1 MKRFSLRLWSFL
13 LAMLMVL
20 SLVPMAVMASE
31 EQNDDVIVLTTEG
44 GGTITIIRS
53 NTQTEEKEDV
63 LTVAEPKEYQAG
75 EATTVA
81 TEAELK
87 NALAAG
93 GEIKLTADITTTAAL
108 NTEGVTAT
116 IDLNSYTLNVRA
128 GDNKFIDESNITIK
142 NGTINIDG
150 VVVGGN
156 AVFCLD
162 EYEKTLVTKLTLVD
176 VDLVG
181 ENYSSAYG
189 IFYIGDSSVLT
200 VEGGEWKLTNDLFE
214 AGGVFK
220 ADTAKAT
227 LNITGTTMDLHN
239 VRRGVTWAATT
250 IDGATIKI
258 TGDADGVDAEME
270 HGFNRSPLTITNSTI
285 TMENLVG
292 RGITAEGGAVVI
304 EGTSSVTMTNC
315 QEATLDV
322 RAGQTVTIEET
333 ATVEMDA
340 APTINNGTIAG
351 DGKVEIIVTGL
362 SGAGK
367 ATDPFLINNIKELEW
382 FRDDVNAGNNY
393 SGKYVKLTDNIDL
406 STVANWMPIGN
417 STNKFQGTFDGNDKT
432 ISNLVIE
439 AEGKS
444 NIGFFGFTTNG
455 EIKNLTI
462 NNAKVTGRL
471 NVGVVAGTPY
481 TSKYTDI
488 KVTGHVEV
496 NGMAYVGGVGGKN
509 AYANW
514 TNITVDVDNTS
525 YVKGTSTENGVAYR
539 TYVGGIVGFNGE
551 GSHTFK
557 NISSNIKVIGD
568 VSDIGGLFGIA
579 HYGNNFDTVTF
590 AGTVEAPE
598 GADEVGGIAGVW
610 HNQAGYTVTMNNVT
624 VADTAKVTINGEDV
638 TATNGV
644 VGSAY
649 NASNET
655 VSNSGSLKIEG
666 EEAWLKPAAKIGET
680 EYATLQAALD
690 AAYAAGGTVTVTLLA
705 DVAENVTLTE
715 KVGMYCTIDGAGK
728 TVKGKI
734 TIAPLSDTNDN
745 RRITIQNVNFV
756 NTADTAVDFIT
767 ANVTNHYPRLSVL
780 DCSFTG
786 NGKETD
792 VAIRTKSAYDLII
805 KDCTGTGLHSFLQ
818 NRAGVKV
825 TVRNVTVT
833 ESKGG
838 LALSTAQNVTVR
850 GCNLTTDTY
859 GIRLDAELDTSVTLH
874 GNVVNAYVPVSVR
887 NATATDYKLS
897 FNGSDSSYTA
907 TNADGVWCAICT
919 TEYEEGKSLNEA
931 TGNVKITW
939 NTDVLDKSSVYGA
952 YEWPIEVVYGDGY
965 TKGFDS
971 LMSAMNSGYSGST
984 EKTIIVHKD
993 ITESMDELSGNIAT
1007 DNPNGVTI
1015 KNTIVDSWIY
1025 CSEDFTIGEGVTY
1038 DATGYASGLFV
1049 YAEDAVI
1056 NGTVLTD
1063 CYYQRY
1069 AGTKLTINEPG
1080 SMTVKTE
1087 TFILRYTD
1095 GDAEAGIYVV
1105 GDNDDSTVG
1114 LNASVIYFYQ
1124 GIISAKNADIKVGT
1138 YWQTNETDGTGSANL
1153 VLDNS
1158 NMTVTVNEH
1167 NMKATG
1173 NSTVTLTNGSS
1184 VSVAGGYQG
1193 AAVEMDETSSMTKN
1207 GASVLVAKVGDV
1219 GYAAS
1224 LQAAVNAAAEGD
1236 TIVLLAD
1243 VEQADGVIIT
1253 DKKLTIDLN
1262 GKTFTVSKGDSTN
1275 NRNFKINGASVV
1287 TIKNGTMVAKG
1298 DYSSGAYGTVRTEG
1312 TANVTLTDLKLYN
1325 YRGNGLN
1332 IKALSGTTV
1341 TMNDVEI
1348 YAQYGGGVEAAG
1360 GTVELTDVT
1369 IVQKGMYTA
1378 PYNSMAISVNGGG
1391 KAIVYSGTYSTECL
1405 TAEEANN
1412 QGTSHGP
1419 WVAGVLNSGGTLT
1432 IKGGTFSNDNFGE
1445 NNLATYAR
1453 GLFLA
1458 DTGAVIEVEGGTFNA
1473 LKTVFEF
1480 QNNLGDASKQPGAL
1494 VSGGTFSAD
1503 PTDGNYP
1510 SFIELAEGF
1519 EVVENADGTYG
1530 VEEMIAVAQI
1540 GEKKYY
1546 SLQAALDA
1554 AVVAGDTVEVVLLE
1568 DIDLTGTTWTPVYF
1582 DSYSASGANTL
1593 IINGNHKTIT
1603 GLSDMLFSGIWTG
1616 TKFEVKDL
1624 TIDKANIKHD
1634 VDDAAGTVGVGAI
1647 VGNVSA
1653 IETVVLSNVKLT
1665 DSYVEGG
1672 HWTGGFF
1679 GFIAGYSK
1687 ENDGPVFTT
1696 VEITNCAVIESVIV
1710 GKGSVGGVVGHATG
1724 DAWTSFGIAE
1734 STVTGNTIT
1743 STGTSNNKA
1752 GIVAG
1757 TIGAAGTELNGK
1769 TGGVSVSVTESEN
1782 TATSHGTEI
1791 TTVYGRQGSTTG
1803 KLTVTGGKYENK
1815 PVEDNVSYAAPAEGF
1830 EIVENADGSYGIQ
1843 KEKVAEVNGTKYE
1856 TLAEAAAA
1864 AQAGQTIILLAD
1876 VTEDV
1881 TLPAGVIFNGN
1892 GKSVGVITAE
1902 GTITFEGHTKATNFG
1917 VAYTNTE
1924 INIGVG
1930 ACLEI
1935 TGTGRL
1941 VIGHGCT
1948 FNIEGNIT
1956 DAKTADKSTIQPSLI
1971 MPGASFT
1978 GAGVTFNV
1986 KNAYI
1991 KTTASYCSSSKSASG
2006 TFDFNI
2012 ENSIW
2017 EQFDK
2022 LAFESQSVNATV
2034 DFELKDSVLTTG
2046 SHLVFGV
2053 SRGEV
2058 VIDNSNV
2065 NVGTA
2070 RQIENQS
2077 TMTIKNGAVVNGAVA
2092 TSSNAKNP
2100 GTIIVEDATYAVTG
2114 EFSGSDLGTGT
2125 LIIKKGATVSAGSIT
2140 KANIKVDAT
2149 GMAAGDTINLTANLA
2164 NHAGTLSVVNN
2175 DKLEAK
2181 IVDGKIVLAVKP
2193 VAQIGE
2199 TTYATLEDAFKAAT
2213 SGCTIEILSDVT
2225 VDYYW
2230 DVRYTGAKF
2239 TVPVTIDGN
2248 DHTLTFTNTVYD
2260 GGNYFSAF
2268 RFEDDATVKNL
2279 TIDMKNAQSGFQGR
2293 FRAISAKANLTV
2305 DGCTFIGNGS
2315 TANTRAIIFGE
2326 SAGANVGN
2334 LEISITNSEFQG
2346 WRRAISDNENAQDV
2360 KTVEITGNT
2369 VTDASIYVSATDT
2382 VTLTGNTVE
2391 DGYVNIKSYTAN
2403 NTLDVT
2409 ATGNTLEANG
2419 DPSTTNCNKIN
2430 AGGTIIA
2437 QDGFVV
2443 PATGD
2448 IQVGYVT
2455 DNFNHKGYSA
2465 ISGEAV
2471 KVNAKE
2477 SFVVKMYKGTTLVGT
2492 ATLNDPEHV
2501 LLNGVSKSISWHA
2514 ALTNDGDT
2522 WWVTEWVGGALKAD
2536 SVPDRVE
2543 LWVDGEM
2550 TSEGEVKLNNAD
2562 NSYPVV
2568 AAKVDENGVIEK
2580 FITAAPYIGN
2590 ADYAAAMNT
2599 AFAEGGN
2606 LVMLRDLQLA
2616 AALVVANG
2624 TSVTLDLNGKTIAGT
2639 DNATGSFGLITNRG
2653 TLTIKDSAGN
2663 GKITLVATNNRE
2675 FYNYSSVLSNT
2686 VGGKLIVESGTF
2698 EHLGGTDMAY
2708 GIDNLTNGKGT
2719 YAETVIN
2726 GGTVKSTY
2734 RAIRQFLNGVEAQN
2748 ILTINDG
2755 TIEGTNKSVWMQD
2768 PSKNANTG
2776 ALTIGENATIKGD
2789 VYLTVTEDSTEWPVE
2804 VSVAAAALDGAS
2816 KVLTN
2821 QHVPAGYELQLNNGS
2836 YGVIKCVA
2844 SITDAEGNVKNYAS
2858 LADAFAAV
2866 QEGETIEL
2874 LAGTISEGT
2883 IKMPAALKN
2892 VTIKGAA
2899 DHTSILKDMK
2909 IMSCDGNSIA
2919 YEGLT
2924 FDGIVFDNS
2933 NIVITGWRSNGVT
2946 LADLTITNCIFKDI
2960 VGANTEA
2967 AVHLN
2972 LAATEAVNGFT
2983 FTNNVI
2989 DGVSGGDKSGVY
3001 FQATGEVIFTGNKI
3015 NNVAFRPF
3023 VLQTTSD
3030 DGVADTVVIE
3040 GNTFSGSAAGR
3051 LQLLTNNASGT
3062 DATKITTTN
3071 NVITGI
3077 TSAQQIC
3084 YWKLPANTE
3093 VDISKNYYDVDIVA
3107 NPGLIYLN
3115 SAATSVRD
3123 LADMGVFPIYTEL
3136 NDDGTIDVTSEFT
3149 PVIIPFDGEG
3159 TATAPY
3165 QITSVE
3171 DLKALAELVNGGMSF
3186 EGTYFVVT
3194 AAIDL
3199 ASEANW
3205 TPIGK
3210 SGAPFSGIFD
3220 GGNYTISNLK
3230 ASGES
3235 HVGLFGLMSGGT
3247 AVIKNV
3253 KINNA
3258 TVSGISYVAAL
3269 VGQGYTGTIDNC
3281 HVSGSIQISGNYM
3294 VGGISGQGYAALKNC
3309 SVIGDGAA
3317 TSFIKGVYSAV
3328 DLEGDKVG
3336 GIVGHCAE
3344 GTKIAID
3351 ACTVSGVTITGTR
3364 SVGGIVGT
3372 GFTNHTI
3379 TDCTVTD
3386 VVIGTNAS
3394 TEYAADNAGKLSVGG
3409 IVGEY
3414 RNNDTNGQLNNCVVK
3429 NVTFTNENSV
3439 TASIGALTGGW
3450 RNGTM
3455 TDPVNNVTP
3464 SNNEVWTTTITGTNN
3479 EYLMVAVAD
3488 VDGAT
3493 YYTLY
3498 EAVAAAN
3505 GKTVKLLSD
3514 VTVRESVE
3522 IAENDVITLDLNGKT
3537 INAAYVSGSTTNHVY
3552 AFTVNVNGE
3561 MTITGNGV
3569 INTRGIYNYGKL
3581 TLENGTIN
3589 AIDGNGG
3596 YGVVS
3601 YAGATFTMNGGTIAT
3616 TLEDDNKVDE
3626 GGYDATTVRVEAGA
3640 TFTMK
3645 GGEIKNICDF
3655 TVAIDNHGTT
3665 TIEAGKVS
3673 SVHTT
3678 VANYGTLTIEGGEFT
3693 CDGLEGITAHAV
3705 WAADGTT
3712 TIKGGT
3718 FDGKDNYN
3726 GFNVDASEGA
3736 VVNITGGTFLAVHS
3750 GSLYGEGTITVSG
3763 GIFFDEVPAE
3773 RCAEGYVPAKN
3784 ADDTYGVKVGA
3795 SVYGSTVNLGSA
3807 LGMKFFVEKN
3817 VLLAVMAANGDE
3829 TLEGYYAVITRTYAD
3844 GTTDTQTVTNWIE
3857 YDYSGKET
3865 MPLYVFGYGN
3875 INAKEMIDM
3884 ISFQVFDAEGNAIT
3898 EVYTDSIQ
3906 AFTMRSVAHEE
3917 AKASP
3922 SASLLKL
3929 LVDMLNYG
3937 AAAQT
3942 YETYAVDNLANSKLT
3957 EAQKAYGT
3965 ASETA
3970 VPDDNDQILSVTGAT
3985 EYYYGDTLNLGTDIR
4000 MKIFFQNLTPEQLAS
4015 ISAKVTFTNHEGEA
4029 YELTYAASDFAKYG
4043 DTDYYVIGID
4053 KLVAADAN
4061 TVVTCVVM
4069 IDGETTLTIENSI
4082 NDYLYRAY
4090 SYDTENQS
4098 IYHAVY
4104 YYCDSANAYFHPTTT
4119 AAE

>member
-63 LTVAEPKEYQAG
+63 LTVAEPKKYQAG
-75 EATTVA
+75 EATVYNATVENAQSVLDGVNGSVDGA
-81 TEAELK
+81 TVHF
-87 NALAAG
+87 AAG
-93 GEIKLTADITTTAAL
+93 TYGVLDLARPTAYQGSNTVYYNYSSSTGLDTEPTAWSEDIGTVMGSHSRYYRTVKNLTLTADEGAVIGGFTFKAGHNYTGGYDYVRDVATG
-108 NTEGVTAT
+108 NGVTYYDYRSLENITFKGLT
-116 IDLNSYTLNVRA
+116 ISGRVLFDLYMEGCTVSGITFEDCTFV
-128 GDNKFIDESNITIK
+128 GDESTMATDTYAAIHARSDTQYFSNVTVK
-142 NGTINIDG
+142 N
-150 VVVGGN
+150 
-156 AVFCLD
+156 C
-162 EYEKTLVTKLTLVD
+162 
-176 VDLVG
+176 
-181 ENYSSAYG
+181 
-189 IFYIGDSSVLT
+189 
-200 VEGGEWKLTNDLFE
+200 
-214 AGGVFK
+214 
-220 ADTAKAT
+220 
-227 LNITGTTMDLHN
+227 
-239 VRRGVTWAATT
+239 
-250 IDGATIKI
+250 
-258 TGDADGVDAEME
+258 
-270 HGFNRSPLTITNSTI
+270 TITNYFQGINVQGVDGMTVAGNTISGTVHNAIAVQSSTSNYSKG
-285 TMENLVG
+285 E
-292 RGITAEGGAVVI
+292 VVI
-304 EGTSSVTMTNC
+304 AENYITNVKDRAIRLGDVESATIVANNNIMVDCGNSEGELFKASS
-315 QEATLDV
+315 L
-322 RAGQTVTIEET
+322 GET
-333 ATVEMDA
+333 ASVD
-340 APTINNGTIAG
+340 
-351 DGKVEIIVTGL
+351 
-362 SGAGK
+362 
-367 ATDPFLINNIKELEW
+367 LE
-382 FRDDVNAGNNY
+382 NNY
-393 SGKYVKLTDNIDL
+393 
-406 STVANWMPIGN
+406 W
-417 STNKFQGTFDGNDKT
+417 DG
-432 ISNLVIE
+432 E
-439 AEGKS
+439 AAADVV
-444 NIGFFGFTTNG
+444 NTNG
-455 EIKNLTI
+455 
-462 NNAKVTGRL
+462 
-471 NVGVVAGTPY
+471 
-481 TSKYTDI
+481 
-488 KVTGHVEV
+488 
-496 NGMAYVGGVGGKN
+496 
-509 AYANW
+509 
-514 TNITVDVDNTS
+514 
-525 YVKGTSTENGVAYR
+525 GVA
-539 TYVGGIVGFNGE
+539 
-551 GSHTFK
+551 
-557 NISSNIKVIGD
+557 
-568 VSDIGGLFGIA
+568 
-579 HYGNNFDTVTF
+579 
-590 AGTVEAPE
+590 
-598 GADEVGGIAGVW
+598 
-610 HNQAGYTVTMNNVT
+610 
-624 VADTAKVTINGEDV
+624 
-638 TATNGV
+638 
-644 VGSAY
+644 
-649 NASNET
+649 
-655 VSNSGSLKIEG
+655 
-666 EEAWLKPAAKIGET
+666 
-680 EYATLQAALD
+680 
-690 AAYAAGGTVTVTLLA
+690 
-705 DVAENVTLTE
+705 
-715 KVGMYCTIDGAGK
+715 
-728 TVKGKI
+728 
-734 TIAPLSDTNDN
+734 
-745 RRITIQNVNFV
+745 
-756 NTADTAVDFIT
+756 
-767 ANVTNHYPRLSVL
+767 
-780 DCSFTG
+780 
-786 NGKETD
+786 
-792 VAIRTKSAYDLII
+792 
-805 KDCTGTGLHSFLQ
+805 
-818 NRAGVKV
+818 
-825 TVRNVTVT
+825 
-833 ESKGG
+833 
-838 LALSTAQNVTVR
+838 
-850 GCNLTTDTY
+850 
-859 GIRLDAELDTSVTLH
+859 
-874 GNVVNAYVPVSVR
+874 VP
-887 NATATDYKLS
+887 
-897 FNGSDSSYTA
+897 
-907 TNADGVWCAICT
+907 
-919 TEYEEGKSLNEA
+919 EA
-931 TGNVKITW
+931 TGIVSGTFSVDIT
-939 NTDVLDKSSVYGA
+939 DYVSADAVLTKNGDGTYSA
-952 YEWPIEVVYGDGY
+952 TPIPPIEVVYGDGY

-971 LMSAMNSGYSGST
+971 LMSAMNFGYSGST

-993 ITESMDELSGNIAT
+993 ITESMNGLSGNIAT

-1015 KNTIVDSWIY
+1015 KNTIVDEWIY
-1025 CSEDFTIGEGVTY
+1025 CSENFTIGEGVTY

-1069 AGTKLTINEPG
+1069 ADTKLTINEPG

-1087 TFILRYTD
+1087 TFILRYTE

-1124 GIISAKNADIKVGT
+1124 GIISAKDADIKVGT

-1207 GASVLVAKVGDV
+1207 GASVLVAKVGNV
-1219 GYAAS
+1219 GYAS
-1224 LQAAVNAAAEGD
+1224 LQAAVDAAAEGA

-1243 VEQADGVIIT
+1243 IEQADGVIIT

-1262 GKTFTVSKGDSTN
+1262 DKTFTVSEGASTS
-1275 NRNFKINGASVV
+1275 NRNFMINGTSVV

-1332 IKALSGTTV
+1332 VKALSGTTV

-1360 GTVELTDVT
+1360 GTVELTNVT
-1369 IVQKGMYTA
+1369 VEQKGMYTA

-1391 KAIVYSGTYSTECL
+1391 QATVYSGTYSTECL

-1432 IKGGTFSNDNFGE
+1432 IKGGTFSNDNFGD
-1445 NNLATYAR
+1445 NAQANAAR
-1453 GLFLA
+1453 GLLLA

-1473 LKTVFEF
+1473 LKDVFDI

-1503 PTDGNYP
+1503 PTVGSNN
-1510 SFIELAEGF
+1510 SLIKVAEGF
-1519 EVVENADGTYG
+1519 KVVENADGSYG

-1582 DSYSASGANTL
+1582 NSYIATGANTL

-1665 DSYVEGG
+1665 NSYVEGG

-1679 GFIAGYSK
+1679 GYIAGYSG
-1687 ENDGPVFTT
+1687 NDGPVFTT
-1696 VEITNCAVIESVIV
+1696 VEITSCAVIDSEIV

-1743 STGTSNNKA
+1743 STGSSNNKA

-1757 TIGAAGTELNGK
+1757 TIGAAGAAQTTNGTTL

-1782 TATSHGTEI
+1782 TATSNGTEI
-1791 TTVYGRQGSTTG
+1791 TTVYGRQGSATG
-1803 KLTVTGGKYENK
+1803 KLTVTGGTYENK

-1843 KEKVAEVNGTKYE
+1843 KEKVAEVNGTKCE

-1864 AQAGQTIILLAD
+1864 AQAGDTIVLLVD

-1881 TLPAGVIFNGN
+1881 TLPADVIFNGN
-1892 GKSVGVITAE
+1892 GKSVNGTLSAEGNLTFVGVNKVTAFSAGFYNHVIT
-1902 GTITFEGHTKATNFG
+1902 
-1917 VAYTNTE
+1917 
-1924 INIGVG
+1924 IG
-1930 ACLEI
+1930 ADASLEI
-1935 TGTGRL
+1935 TGTGRMT
-1941 VIGHGCT
+1941 VGWGNT
-1948 FNIEGNIT
+1948 FNITGSIA
-1956 DAKTADKSTIQPSLI
+1956 DAKTADKSTLTPSLKV
-1971 MPGASFT
+1971 PGGISIT
-1978 GAGVTFNV
+1978 GSGATFNV
-1986 KNAYI
+1986 TNAYVVLGLS
-1991 KTTASYCSSSKSASG
+1991 TSKNSG
-2006 TFDFNI
+2006 ATDTFDFDFT
-2012 ENSIW
+2012 NSI
-2017 EQFDK
+2017 
-2022 LAFESQSVNATV
+2022 V
-2034 DFELKDSVLTTG
+2034 DFTNNFSFATSTNGKTPTFDIDVKNSMLNLDKNLDLSNAACDVLVDNSTITVASSFRNDGKLELINGSVLTVNAQIQPGEHGGNNGTITVDSSTLTIECSSTG
-2046 SHLVFGV
+2046 HAMDGN
-2053 SRGEV
+2053 
-2058 VIDNSNV
+2058 D
-2065 NVGTA
+2065 VGKL
-2070 RQIENQS
+2070 IL
-2077 TMTIKNGAVVNGAVA
+2077 KNGAKADIDYIVKSDIELGVGASLTTKSENLDIETDPRYEVVYENGAYV
-2092 TSSNAKNP
+2092 P
-2100 GTIIVEDATYAVTG
+2100 
-2114 EFSGSDLGTGT
+2114 
-2125 LIIKKGATVSAGSIT
+2125 
-2140 KANIKVDAT
+2140 
-2149 GMAAGDTINLTANLA
+2149 
-2164 NHAGTLSVVNN
+2164 
-2175 DKLEAK
+2175 
-2181 IVDGKIVLAVKP
+2181 AVKP

-2248 DHTLTFTNTVYD
+2248 GHTLTFTNTVYD
-2260 GGNYFSAF
+2260 GGNYLSAF
-2268 RFEDDATVKNL
+2268 RFEAEATVKDL
-2279 TIDMKNAQSGFQGR
+2279 TIDMTNAQSGFNGK

-2403 NTLDVT
+2403 NTLNVT
-2409 ATGNTLEANG
+2409 ATGNTLEANT
-2419 DPSTTNCNKIN
+2419 STNYNQIN

-2437 QDGFVV
+2437 QNDFVV

-2471 KVNAKE
+2471 KVRAKE

-2501 LLNGVSKSISWHA
+2501 LLNGVSRTISWHA

-2522 WWVTEWVGGALKAD
+2522 WWVTEWVGGSLKAD

-2543 LWVDGEM
+2543 LWVDGEK
-2550 TSEGEVKLNNAD
+2550 TSEGAVKLNNAD

-2580 FITAAPYIGN
+2580 FITAATWVDN
-2590 ADYAAAMNT
+2590 ADYAAALNT

-2675 FYNYSSVLSNT
+2675 FNNYSSVISNT
-2686 VGGKLIVESGTF
+2686 VGGKLIVESGTL

-2748 ILTINDG
+2748 ILTINGG

-2789 VYLTVTEDSTEWPVE
+2789 VYLTVTKDSTEWPVE
-2804 VSVAAAALDGAS
+2804 VSVAAAALDGES

-2821 QHVPAGYELQLNNGS
+2821 ANVPAGYELQLNNGS

-2858 LADAFAAV
+2858 LQEAIDAV

-2899 DHTSILKDMK
+2899 DHTSILKDMT
-2909 IMSCDGNSIA
+2909 IMSYDGNSIA

-2946 LADLTITNCIFKDI
+2946 LADLTITNCIFKNI
-2960 VGANTEA
+2960 VRTSNNEA

-2989 DGVSGGDKSGVY
+2989 DGVSGASNSGIY

-3077 TSAQQIC
+3077 TNAQQIC

-3115 SAATSVRD
+3115 SAATDVRD

-3317 TSFIKGVYSAV
+3317 TSFIKGVYSAAN
-3328 DLEGDKVG
+3328 LEGDKVG

-3414 RNNDTNGQLNNCVVK
+3414 RKNYTNGQLNNCVVK

-3450 RNGTM
+3450 RNDTM

-3464 SNNEVWTTTITGTNN
+3464 SNNEVWTTTPITGTNN
-3479 EYLMVAVAD
+3479 KYLMVAVAD

-3498 EAVAAAN
+3498 EAVDAAN
-3505 GKTVKLLSD
+3505 GKTVKLLND
-3514 VTVRESVE
+3514 VTIKEGIVVSADQTV
-3522 IAENDVITLDLNGKT
+3522 TLDLNGKT
-3537 INAAYVSGSTTNHVY
+3537 ITGEPTVAAGYAVITNKG
-3552 AFTVNVNGE
+3552 NL
-3561 MTITGNGV
+3561 TITGNGTILCDHQLAGSTGYAV
-3569 INTRGIYNYGKL
+3569 NTI
-3581 TLENGTIN
+3581 T
-3589 AIDGNGG
+3589 
-3596 YGVVS
+3596 
-3601 YAGATFTMNGGTIAT
+3601 NGGTLVI
-3616 TLEDDNKVDE
+3616 D
-3626 GGYDATTVRVEAGA
+3626 GA
-3640 TFTMK
+3640 TIENKTTASNQI
-3645 GGEIKNICDF
+3645 GY
-3655 TVAIDNHGTT
+3655 AIDNNSGSADAIVTVKG
-3665 TIEAGKVS
+3665 GKVVAS
-3673 SVHTT
+3673 GSNYYDGIRLFCNSMTNENSVT
-3678 VANYGTLTIEGGEFT
+3678 VEGGEVSSIWLQNPS
-3693 CDGLEGITAHAV
+3693 DG
-3705 WAADGTT
+3705 ADAKDTKDV
-3712 TIKGGT
+3712 KGS
-3718 FDGKDNYN
+3718 
-3726 GFNVDASEGA
+3726 VS
-3736 VVNITGGTFLAVHS
+3736 ITGGTVDA
-3750 GSLYGEGTITVSG
+3750 LYLEPSTSFAASISG
-3763 GIFFDEVPAE
+3763 GYIGKVSYFATSAGRDLTGFVTGGTFGSPVEVAF
-3773 RCAEGYVPAKN
+3773 CAAGYQPVDN
-3784 ADDTYGVKVGA
+3784 GDGTYGVKVGA

-3884 ISFQVFDAEGNAIT
+3884 MSFQVFDAEGNAIT

-4000 MKIFFQNLTPEQLAS
+4000 MKIFFQDLTPEQLAS

-4043 DTDYYVIGID
+4043 DKDYYVIGID